1 MSKYIFI
8 ISFFLLFSFHPTIA
22 QQKAI
27 YSSDAFRVY
36 ADSIIQGKFKAIAKS
51 DKEISSNYQSPAYLS
66 QSPSIIFKFSINC
79 KDNEMKPGV
88 DHRINCIGT
97 NTETPLI
104 KFGEQYVD
112 TTKVMENQY
121 LQPDSRLH
129 IRVDMRHVYADFK
142 KQGYFVTYNGNKIYQ
157 SDFKGLYVAGATE
170 PLSWDFDNLFQ
181 KDQLTL
187 KDPDGDGI
195 YETTVILNEQKKTS
209 DIASTWQLTKDISAF
224 PSFESGKKMMDAL
237 YNMSIEEMINAVE
250 PDSTFRTGKEWAG
263 VWTRDISYSI
273 ILSMA
278 YLQPRVA
285 MYSLLRKVQK
295 GKIIQD
301 TGTGGAYPV
310 STDRMIWAVAAWEL
324 FKATGDNDWLQ
335 KSFEIIKKS
344 AEDDMH
350 NAHDPLT
357 GMVKGESSF
366 LDWREQTYP
375 KWMQPADIFESENLG
390 TNAIHFQAN
399 KVLAE
404 MAALL
409 NKKDDVNKYNS
420 VAEKIKQGINKHLWM
435 KDKGYYGQYLY
446 GNPYKIRSPRSEALG
461 EALCVLFDI
470 ADSTQKQSII
480 KNTPQTIF
488 GIPCIYPQ
496 IPGIPPYHNNAV
508 WPFVESYWAMA
519 AAKTGNETALI
530 KSISSIYRPAA
541 LFLTNKENFVAENG
555 DYKGTQINSSNML
568 WSLSGNIALVHKI
581 LFGIRF
587 EKDGLSFSPF
597 VPESFKGKMQLK
609 NFRYKNALLNIEI
622 EGHGNIVEEFMID
635 EKESN
640 KRFIPDEMTGIHNIY
655 IKLSGNKTGG
665 TINVMKNNFSPVSPS
680 LIHNGNAL
688 QITDRKNEFNYK
700 ILLNGK
706 KTASVDKIISD
717 KKPSL
722 KIYQAIAIDKKT
734 GIESF
739 ASEPIRIIDGK
750 HESIYEIESHTPAV
764 ELNYKGF
771 SGKGFSEISKE
782 KNTTISIPVEVAA
795 DGKYSLDFRYSNGSG
810 PVNTENKCAIRTLYV
825 DEKPIGVTVFP
836 QRGNEEWSNWG
847 YSNALTAYLKKGKHQ
862 IKLVFEEAN
871 NNMNVDVNRAML
883 DYLRIVP
890 M

>member
-1 MSKYIFI
+1 MPKYIVAVCWFLFI
-8 ISFFLLFSFHPTIA
+8 PFLKTYA

-27 YSSDAFRVY
+27 YSSNAFGVY
-36 ADSIIQGKFKAIAKS
+36 ADSVTQGAFTAYAKS
-51 DKEISSNYQSPAYLS
+51 DKEISSNYQSPAYLF
-66 QSPSIIFKFSINC
+66 QSPSVIFKFSINC

-88 DHRINCIGT
+88 DHHIICVNQY
-97 NTETPLI
+97 TESPLI
-104 KFGEQYVD
+104 KFGQQYVD
-112 TTKVMENQY
+112 TGKIKENQY
-121 LQPDSRLH
+121 LLPNSHLH
-129 IRVDMRHVYADFK
+129 IRVDMRSVFADFK
-142 KQGYFVTYNGNKIYQ
+142 KQGFFTTYNGNKIFE

-181 KDQLTL
+181 KEQLTL

-195 YETTVILNEQKKTS
+195 YETVIILNEEKKTK
-209 DIASTWQLTKDISAF
+209 DLASSWQLNKDISNF
-224 PSFESGKKMMDAL
+224 PSFQSDKRMMNAL
-237 YNMSIEEMINAVE
+237 YNMSIEEMIKAVE

-285 MYSLLRKVQK
+285 MYSLLRKVK
-295 GKIIQD
+295 NKKIVQD

-324 FKATGDNDWLQ
+324 YKATGDKDWLQ
-335 KSFEIIKKS
+335 QSFQIIKNS
-344 AEDDMH
+344 IDDDLK
-350 NAHDPLT
+350 NAHDPIT

-399 KVLAE
+399 KVLSE

-409 NKKDDVNKYNS
+409 NKKDEANKYNA
-420 VAEKIKQGINKHLWM
+420 VAEKIRKGINKHLWM
-435 KDKGYYGQYLY
+435 KEKGYYGQYLY
-446 GNPYKIRSPRSEALG
+446 GNLYKILSPRSEALG

-470 ADSTQKQSII
+470 TDSAKQKSVVE
-480 KNTPQTIF
+480 KTPQTSF
-488 GIPCIYPQ
+488 GISCIYPQ

-508 WPFVESYWAMA
+508 WPFVEAYWAMA
-519 AAKTGNETALI
+519 AAKAGNEQALL
-530 KSISSIYRPAA
+530 KSINAIYRPSA

-587 EKDGLSFSPF
+587 EKDGLSFNPF
-597 VPESFKGKMQLK
+597 VPEAFKGNMHLR
-609 NFRYKNALLNIEI
+609 NFRYRNALLDIEI
-622 EGHGNIVEEFMID
+622 EGCGNNVTEFMID
-635 EKESN
+635 DKQSN
-640 KRFIPDEMTGIHNIY
+640 KHFIPAELSGSHKIF
-655 IKLSGNKTGG
+655 IKLSENKTNS
-665 TINVMKNNFSPVSPS
+665 TINVVKNNFSPAEPS
-680 LIHNGNAL
+680 LILSENII
-688 QITDRKNEFNYK
+688 QIADRKKELDYN

-706 KTASVDKIISD
+706 KIASNEKIIVN
-717 KKPSL
+717 KKGAL

-734 GIESF
+734 GMESF
-739 ASEPIRIIDGK
+739 ASEPLRIIDNKQEGL
-750 HESIYEIESHTPAV
+750 YEIENRTPSV
-764 ELNYKGF
+764 NFNYKGY
-771 SGKGFSEISKE
+771 SGKGFVEISKE
-782 KNTTISIPVEVAA
+782 KNTSITIPVEIAT
-795 DGKYSLDFRYSNGSG
+795 DGRYSIDFRYANGSG
-810 PVNTENKCAIRTLYV
+810 PVNTENKCAIRTLYS
-825 DEKPIGVTVFP
+825 DNQLIGVMVFP

-847 YSNALTAYLKKGKHQ
+847 FSNSLSVFLKRGKHQ
-862 IKLVFEEAN
+862 IKLVFDEAN
-871 NNMNVDVNRAML
+871 NNMNVDINRAML
-883 DYLRIVP
+883 DYLRVLP